1 MFLIHQLQA
10 HQYKALI
17 DKVNSMEDQMV
28 NLSREMKILRENKQ
42 TNKQKE
48 MQEIKN
54 TVTEVKITFNWFIS
68 ELKMAEERISEL
80 EDISIKTSNIKKKR
94 KTGKK
99 KTRILKD
106 FGTTTK
112 SITCI

>member
-1 MFLIHQLQA
+1 
-10 HQYKALI
+10 
-17 DKVNSMEDQMV
+17 
-28 NLSREMKILRENKQ
+28 
-42 TNKQKE
+42 

-68 ELKMAEERISEL
+68 ELKWLKKRISEF

-94 KTGKK
+94 KTGKN
-99 KTRILKD
+99 RILKD

>member
-1 MFLIHQLQA
+1 
-10 HQYKALI
+10 
-17 DKVNSMEDQMV
+17 
-28 NLSREMKILRENKQ
+28 
-42 TNKQKE
+42 

-54 TVTEVKITFNWFIS
+54 TVTEMKISFNWFIS
-68 ELKMAEERISEL
+68 ELNMAKERISEL
-80 EDISIKTSNIKKKR
+80 EDISIETSNIKKKR
-94 KTGKK
+94 KTEKKK